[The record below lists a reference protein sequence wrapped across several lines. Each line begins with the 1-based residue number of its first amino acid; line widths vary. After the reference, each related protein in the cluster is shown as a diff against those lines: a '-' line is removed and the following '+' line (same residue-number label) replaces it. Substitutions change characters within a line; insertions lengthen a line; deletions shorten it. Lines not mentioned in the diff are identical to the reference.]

1 MFDSIKDFHIF
12 GISLKEIAL
21 PGLFYIM
28 GLLTSRVRGW
38 WKIIRTRA
46 RYGFYQRNK
55 KDGDDVIILDS
66 GVPHFIIDSRS
77 IIDTGEEFRLKFPLE
92 ELKKNYKAY
101 VENLNHTEKAQEFH
115 SGEDIIFSGKDM
127 KWLADI
133 SGINDLADRIEKA
146 RMTVANQFAE
156 AKGGNY
162 FNSRVI
168 GLRKYIFEREGDIE
182 QSKLNIKVYRT
193 DYFTHKVMQDVIHD
207 LLREKIVKI
216 DEIEKKHALLY
227 EKYFPFLAAMG
238 LNVFIFTDNESRIN
252 LCRRSNN
259 ASSGKVD
266 LSGKLHVTMNE
277 GFTATDYD
285 KRKQGYGSITID
297 NCYRRGMEE
306 ELGITENNTEL
317 GEINVYDFF
326 FSKSLFQ
333 VGLFAWASY
342 RGSEDDLR
350 VSRAQD
356 RALESAGM
364 LQCDFNN
371 KGMQKLLK
379 EEEFTCYSRT
389 GLENLCRL
397 KNIKLVGEKFSIH
410 YCYYLFKVA
419 LGITGR

>member
-12 GISLKEIAL
+12 GISLKEIVL

-28 GLLTSRVRGW
+28 GLLTSRARNW
-38 WKIIRTRA
+38 WKIIRVRA
-46 RYGFYQRNK
+46 RYGFYQRNR
-55 KDGDDVIILDS
+55 KDSDDVLILDS

-77 IIDTGEEFRLKFPLE
+77 IIDTGEEFLLSFPLE
-92 ELKKNYKAY
+92 ELKKTNKAY
-101 VENLNHTEKAQEFH
+101 IENLKHTEKAQTFH

-127 KWLADI
+127 KWLADTT
-133 SGINDLADRIEKA
+133 GIDDLAARIEKA
-146 RMTVANQFAE
+146 RMAIANQFAE
-156 AKGGNY
+156 AKRGNY

-168 GLRKYIFEREGDIE
+168 GLRRYTFEREGDIE
-182 QSKLNIKVYRT
+182 QSKLDIKVYRT
-193 DYFTHKVMQDVIHD
+193 DYFTHKIMQEIIHD

-216 DEIEKKHALLY
+216 AEIEKKHALLY

-238 LNVFIFTDNESRIN
+238 LNVFILTDNESRLN
-252 LCRRSNN
+252 LCRRSSN
-259 ASSGKVD
+259 ASSGNNTP
-266 LSGKLHVTMNE
+266 SGKLHVTMNE

-285 KRKQGYGSITID
+285 KRKQGHGNITID
-297 NCYRRGMEE
+297 HCYRRGMEE
-306 ELGITENNTEL
+306 ELGIAEDNREL

-342 RGSEDDLR
+342 WGSEDDLR
-350 VSRAQD
+350 ESRAQD

-371 KGMQKLLK
+371 KGIQKLLE

-397 KNIKLVGEKFSIH
+397 KNIKLVGEKFSAR
-410 YCYYLFKVA
+410 YCFYLFKVA